1 MADSLLDETTL
12 PPDNEIAEMDEI
24 IAKWKDKP
32 QDELLTAKARSDLY
46 IKSMTA
52 RFDDLKKDYLQ
63 LRDQHQT
70 SAQLKDLIDRLEKE
84 RGTGSQND
92 TTQHTNRDQEVPP
105 SIKPEDIEN
114 LVNQKMTEAE
124 LRRKQATNFSA
135 VEAKLKEHFGENY
148 GSVYKQ
154 RLDTLGLT
162 KEFADELARNH
173 PTVFIKTFELDSQS
187 RPVDNSPPRNQHRPS
202 AFAPKTGVRDWKY
215 YQELKKNDPRMYLDP
230 KISVQ
235 MHNDMMELGS
245 AFGMPED

>member
-12 PPDNEIAEMDEI
+12 PPDNEMAEMESI

-46 IKSMTA
+46 IKTMTA

-63 LRDQHQT
+63 LREQHQT

-84 RGTGSQND
+84 RGTPGSNDDTQN
-92 TTQHTNRDQEVPP
+92 TNRDTVPP

-124 LRRKQATNFSA
+124 LRRKQLTNFTV
-135 VEAKLKEHFGENY
+135 VEAKLKEQFGENY
-148 GSVYKQ
+148 QPAYKQ

-162 KEFADELARNH
+162 KEFADDLARNH
-173 PTVFIKTFELDSQS
+173 PTVFMKTFELDQA
-187 RPVDNSPPRNQHRPS
+187 RQVDTFAPPRTQQRSS
-202 AFAPKTGVRDWKY
+202 AFAPRAQVRDWKY

-230 KISVQ
+230 KIAIQ
-235 MHNDMMELGS
+235 MHEDAIALGD
-245 AFGMPED
+245 AFGMPSE